1 MLKRQAEIDKLKL
14 LISIFPVTAILGA
27 RQVGKSTLAH
37 QIQAD
42 HYFDLENPVD
52 LVKFDNP
59 QFLINSLN
67 GLIIID
73 EIQLKPELFPLLR
86 YQCDNR
92 HDQKFIVL
100 GSASTSLIKGSSETL
115 AGRIGYHFLGGFR
128 LSEVEQDFRRLWM
141 QGAFPRAFLLDEG
154 ESSIWR
160 NNFITTFLERD
171 IPQLGITIPSNTLR
185 RFWTMLSHYHGQII
199 NYSELSRSF
208 GVSDMTIRRYL
219 EILEGAFMIRILQ
232 PWHANLGKRLVK
244 APKLY
249 FRDSGM
255 LHTLLTINSFE
266 QLVSNP
272 KVGASWEGFCIENA
286 IRTLNKRSEEVF
298 FYSTHSGA
306 EVDLFWQWGG
316 KNYAIEVKFSDK
328 PRISRS
334 LTTSINDLQIDRA
347 WIIYPGDTIIPINEK
362 VSAIPVTSIESEL
375 KFLFD
380 NGM

>member
-1 MLKRQAEIDKLKL
+1 MLTRQAEIDKLKQ

-27 RQVGKSTLAH
+27 RQVGKSTLAN
-37 QIQAD
+37 QLQAD

-59 QFLINSLN
+59 QFLLNSLK

-92 HDQKFIVL
+92 HDQKFILL
-100 GSASTSLIKGSSETL
+100 GSASTNLIKGSSETL

-128 LSEVEQDFRRLWM
+128 LSEVEQNFRRLWM
-141 QGAFPRAFLLDEG
+141 QGAFPRAFLLAEE
-154 ESSIWR
+154 ESLIWR

-219 EILEGAFMIRILQ
+219 EILEGAFMIRMLQ

-249 FRDSGM
+249 FRDSGL

-316 KNYAIEVKFSDK
+316 RNYAVEVKFSDK

-334 LTTSINDLQIDRA
+334 LTTSINDLQIDKA
-347 WIIYPGDTIIPINEK
+347 WIIYPGDTVIPINEK

-375 KFLFD
+375 QF
-380 NGM
+380 